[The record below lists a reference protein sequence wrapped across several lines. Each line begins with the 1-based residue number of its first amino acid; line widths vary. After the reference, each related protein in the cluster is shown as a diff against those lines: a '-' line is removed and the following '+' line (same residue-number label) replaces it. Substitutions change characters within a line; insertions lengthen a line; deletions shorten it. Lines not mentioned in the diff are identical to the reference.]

1 MREQCCKRK
10 GQNVS
15 TLELDTEQVQSWGQF
30 INLIN
35 SKKCLVS
42 FAKNWFSCRDLVTL
56 HWNDQINMLV
66 SHLGEMTKIT
76 PVVVSMKWCNSR
88 VFHILVKCRIWL
100 KCRNLRV
107 FPGTKWLL
115 TTNVLE
121 ELAAQTSF
129 QIRSGDRFTHIMYW
143 SQFSSLAMWL
153 KVCKSILSGM
163 SPF

>member
-1 MREQCCKRK
+1 MKCLNAGTWHRT
-10 GQNVS
+10 S
-15 TLELDTEQVQSWGQF
+15 TELGQF